1 MFSVSVSR
9 SLSARH
15 FFEGAHGKEG
25 MVHSHLYKIE
35 ITISGVALDE
45 NGFLLDIED
54 MEHRWDN
61 IVQQL
66 SGTLL
71 NDLGPMHDHPSVENL
86 CVYISTIFT
95 EGMHDT
101 RLRSISVRT
110 WESEEASATYER
122 DLR

>member
-35 ITISGVALDE
+35 ISVSGVALDE
-45 NGFLLDIED
+45 NGFLLDMGI
-54 MEHRWDN
+54 WN
-61 IVQQL
+61 ID
-66 SGTLL
+66 GITLCSNLVAHFLISWTDARPSLRRELMRLYL
-71 NDLGPMHDHPSVENL
+71 NDIHRRDARYKAPFHL
-86 CVYISTIFT
+86 
-95 EGMHDT
+95 
-101 RLRSISVRT
+101 VRT

-122 DLR
+122 DL